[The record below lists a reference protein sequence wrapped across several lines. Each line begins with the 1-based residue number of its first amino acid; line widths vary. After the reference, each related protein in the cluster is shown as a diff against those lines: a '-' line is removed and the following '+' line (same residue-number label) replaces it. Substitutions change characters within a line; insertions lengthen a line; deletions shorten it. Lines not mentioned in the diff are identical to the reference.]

1 MIVIFTIFH
10 QINHIFF
17 LESSAEKAPKEVE
30 QSAALKKDAAA
41 TLRKIR
47 SANPEERGNKKK
59 KKTSKRKSKQGK
71 GKKANK
77 KRKNTLK
84 QRRENNGQGVGF
96 STKETKVVF
105 CFIYAL

>member
-1 MIVIFTIFH
+1 MQRLLGVCCCLLALGLAT
-10 QINHIFF
+10 QA
-17 LESSAEKAPKEVE
+17 AEKAPKEVE
-30 QSAALKKDAAA
+30 QSAALQKDAAA

-84 QRRENNGQGVGF
+84 QRREKKKGRKNSPKKKNQGKKKKVG
-96 STKETKVVF
+96 
-105 CFIYAL
+105 